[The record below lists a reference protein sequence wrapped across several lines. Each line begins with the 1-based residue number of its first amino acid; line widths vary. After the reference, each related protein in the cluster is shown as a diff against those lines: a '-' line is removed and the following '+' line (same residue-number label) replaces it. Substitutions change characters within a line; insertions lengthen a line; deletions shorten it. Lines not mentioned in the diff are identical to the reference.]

1 MVLILLKLICEKLKK
16 WRQLC
21 RHFIISQEIISP
33 PGDRTA
39 AERNYVIE
47 ATRCRRRILQAGVL
61 LTLQWIEVQLIFD
74 ILETNMEK
82 SCTITIV
89 EKESNI

>member
-1 MVLILLKLICEKLKK
+1 M
-16 WRQLC
+16 
-21 RHFIISQEIISP
+21 P
-33 PGDRTA
+33 PFYNFTGNYKPSGQDRTV

-61 LTLQWIEVQLIFD
+61 LTLRWIEVQLIFD

-89 EKESNI
+89 EKKQQMK